1 MIKGSRGYAFKFA
14 FLFSVAS
21 AVVFCAFIYF
31 YISLAKDVEEI
42 RTEGELYLQ
51 TKRII
56 DEMDGFD
63 PKSGEK
69 FYFPRYKTY
78 KAGLFAQ
85 KRVIFSNLEFSPTQE
100 HGYHQ
105 FLNKRYYVYELPRNR
120 YFGAD
125 YLVVSTEFST
135 GEIYVRALLFL
146 LLSLTLMFF
155 VYLYLIRMFE
165 KPLQKIN
172 ENLDRFIKDS
182 IHEINTPL
190 AIIITN
196 VELSAMKNGEDKYL
210 SRIKAAA
217 KSLSNLYND
226 MEYLIKE
233 ERKVFSRELIN
244 LSQAVMD
251 RADYFVEIAKMK
263 GIEIDRSCPDDDI
276 TVLCDKTRLFRLIDN
291 NISNAIKYSNENSK
305 IILSVYKNGD
315 NNVILSFRDFGIG
328 IEKPDMIFD
337 RYYREE
343 LSKGGFG
350 LGLNIVK
357 NICKEEG
364 IEVSVVS
371 KLGEGSEFIYL
382 FDTTKYPDNLQIK
395 N

>member
-1 MIKGSRGYAFKFA
+1 MTKSSKGYAFKFA

-31 YISLAKDVEEI
+31 YISLAKEVEEI

-78 KAGLFAQ
+78 KAGLFAGQ
-85 KRVIFSNLEFSPTQE
+85 KTVFSNLEFTPKLSQ
-100 HGYHQ
+100 GYHT
-105 FLNKRYYVYELPRNR
+105 FMGKRYYVYELAKGR

-125 YLVVSTEFST
+125 YLVVSKEFST

-146 LLSLTLMFF
+146 LLSLSLLFF

-165 KPLQKIN
+165 KPLQRVN

-190 AIIITN
+190 SIITTN
-196 VELSAMKNGEDKYL
+196 VELSTMKNGEDKYL

-233 ERKVFSRELIN
+233 ERKIFSKEPIN
-244 LSQAVMD
+244 LCSAM
-251 RADYFVEIAKMK
+251 RERGDYFVEIAGMK
-263 GIEIDRSCPDDDI
+263 GIEIEQNLTDEDVM
-276 TVLCDKTRLFRLIDN
+276 VLCDRTRLFRLIDN

-305 IILSVYKNGD
+305 IILSVYKKD
-315 NNVILSFRDFGIG
+315 DKKAILSFRDFGIG
-328 IEKPDMIFD
+328 IENPDMIFE

-350 LGLNIVK
+350 LGLNIVR

-364 IEVSVVS
+364 IEVSIVS
-371 KLGEGSEFIYL
+371 KIGEGSEFLYIL
-382 FDTTKYPDNLQIK
+382 KLSHFELSPK
-395 N
+395 